1 MAETAFWHCIWHV
14 PRHIHIERITNVVL
28 FENMKI
34 NMQAFM
40 KMATHK
46 RTCGGSK
53 TWGRM
58 HFMGDSKE
66 NRVSLQIRAPDQVSA
81 QAGNRGTVRHGIEF
95 FSLEKASLMIY
106 TTEVKSQTIQSMWT
120 GKVFFPVCQNRSR
133 SHWMKFSGNRCKK
146 WKKVLSI
153 FQWLNNGTCYHR
165 ILWS

>member
-14 PRHIHIERITNVVL
+14 PRHIHIGRITNVVL

-58 HFMGDSKE
+58 HFMADPKE

-81 QAGNRGTVRHGIEF
+81 RAGNRGTVRHGIEF

-120 GKVFFPVCQNRSR
+120 GKFFSLFVRREGVGVTEWNSQGTGVRSER
-133 SHWMKFSGNRCKK
+133 KYFPYFND
-146 WKKVLSI
+146 
-153 FQWLNNGTCYHR
+153 
-165 ILWS
+165 